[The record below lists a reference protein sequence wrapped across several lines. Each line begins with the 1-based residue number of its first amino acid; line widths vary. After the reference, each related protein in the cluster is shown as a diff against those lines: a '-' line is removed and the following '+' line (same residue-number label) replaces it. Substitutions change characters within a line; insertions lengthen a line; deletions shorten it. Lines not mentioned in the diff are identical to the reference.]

1 MILQHFQT
9 PSTRQLL
16 ATAAR
21 LGADITGSA
30 FEAITVLGFNLWIE
44 AADQEHQLT
53 LHCVEFDSLSS
64 DEVSLRNLYLRRSAL
79 PGFS

>member
-9 PSTRQLL
+9 PSVQQLL

-30 FEAITVLGFNLWIE
+30 FEVITVVGFNQWIE
-44 AADQEHQLT
+44 AADQEHHLT
-53 LHCVEFDSLSS
+53 LHCIEFDTLSS
-64 DEVSLRNLYLRRSAL
+64 DEIELRALYLRRAAL
-79 PGFS
+79 PTF